1 MTQLSKTKR
10 DIIYEEAEEVGLLV
24 INEWTGHAADLR
36 LRSKLEKFAIAILN
50 RKDEL
55 NEE

>member
-1 MTQLSKTKR
+1 MTQMSKTKR
-10 DIIYEEAEEVGLLV
+10 DIIYEEAQEVGLLV
-24 INEWTGHAADLR
+24 INKWTGHAADLR
-36 LRSKLEKFAIAILN
+36 LRSRLEKFAIAILN

>member
-36 LRSKLEKFAIAILN
+36 LRSRLEKFAIAILN

>member
-24 INEWTGHAADLR
+24 INHCTGQPADLR